1 MAETLTFLEQHG
13 VLVLFIVTLLD
24 QVGLPLP
31 SGPMVV
37 AAGALVGLGRLDPTA
52 VVLAA
57 LLPTLLADWLWY
69 ELGRRKGTRVLRFLC
84 RLSIEPDSCV
94 RSTENLFSRQGP
106 RTLLVARF
114 VPGLSTVAPPLAGI
128 VGMPPG
134 RFLLFDTVGTLS
146 WILSF
151 GALGILF
158 GHRLDLVGEW
168 LSRMGTGGFLFLGGA
183 LALYLGF
190 KARRR
195 RQFLLSLRVDRVTP
209 EELHDRI
216 QAGDPVQVVDV
227 RHRVE
232 VDSDPR
238 TIPGALVLP
247 AEELEAR
254 ISELDLERELVVYC
268 T

>member
-1 MAETLTFLEQHG
+1 MAEMLTFLEQHG
-13 VLVLFIVTLLD
+13 LLVLFAVTLLD
-24 QVGLPLP
+24 QLGLPLP
-31 SGPMVV
+31 SGPMVL
-37 AAGALVGLGRLDPTA
+37 AAGALVGLGRLDPLA
-52 VVLAA
+52 AALAA
-57 LLPTLLADWLWY
+57 LVPTLLADWLWY

-84 RLSIEPDSCV
+84 RVSIEPDSCV

-106 RTLLVARF
+106 RALLVARF

-134 RFLLFDTVGTLS
+134 RFLAFDAVGTLS

-151 GALGILF
+151 GVLGILF
-158 GHRLDLVGEW
+158 GHRLDLLGDW
-168 LSRMGTGGFLFLGGA
+168 LSRMGTGGFLLLGGA
-183 LALYLGF
+183 LALHLAF
-190 KARRR
+190 KAWR
-195 RQFLLSLRVDRVTP
+195 RQQFLQGLRVDRVTP
-209 EELHDRI
+209 QELHDRL

-232 VDSDPR
+232 LESDHR
-238 TIPGALVLP
+238 AIPGALVLP

-254 ISELDLERELVVYC
+254 ISELDLERELVLYC

>member
-1 MAETLTFLEQHG
+1 MP
-13 VLVLFIVTLLD
+13 VLFLVTLLD
-24 QVGLPLP
+24 QLGLPLP
-31 SGPMVV
+31 SSPMVL

-52 VVLAA
+52 AVLAA
-57 LLPTLLADWLWY
+57 LVPTLLADWLWY

-106 RTLLVARF
+106 RALLAARF

-128 VGMPPG
+128 VGMPLG

-146 WILSF
+146 WILSL
-151 GALGILF
+151 GALGLLF
-158 GHRLDLVGEW
+158 GHRLDLLGEW
-168 LSRMGTGGFLFLGGA
+168 LSGMGTGGFVLLGGA

-190 KARRR
+190 KAWR
-195 RQFLLSLRVDRVTP
+195 RQQFMRELRVDRITP

-227 RHRVE
+227 RHRLE
-232 VDSDPR
+232 VDSDR
-238 TIPGALVLP
+238 RILPGALVLP

-254 ISELDLERELVVYC
+254 FSELDLERELVVYC

>member
-1 MAETLTFLEQHG
+1 MAEALTFFEQHG
-13 VLVLFIVTLLD
+13 VLVLFFVTLLD
-24 QVGLPLP
+24 QLGLPLP
-31 SGPMVV
+31 SSPMVL
-37 AAGALVGLGRLDPTA
+37 AAGALVGLGRLDPIA
-52 VVLAA
+52 AVLAA
-57 LLPTLLADWLWY
+57 LVPTLLADWLWY

-106 RTLLVARF
+106 GALLAARF

-128 VGMPPG
+128 VGMPLG

-146 WILSF
+146 WILSL
-151 GALGILF
+151 GALGLLF
-158 GHRLDLVGEW
+158 GHRLDLLSEW
-168 LSRMGTGGFLFLGGA
+168 LSGMGTGGFVLLGGA

-190 KARRR
+190 KAWR
-195 RQFLLSLRVDRVTP
+195 RQKFLRELRVDRITP

-227 RHRVE
+227 RHRLE
-232 VDSDPR
+232 VDSDHR
-238 TIPGALVLP
+238 ILPGALVLP